1 MSKNMDVSKRK
12 QSIIAG
18 GLISSAGIFF
28 AKFIGLFYAV
38 PYNSMLGTADN
49 LAYYGVAFNIY
60 SYLLNICTAG
70 FPFAIA
76 TLIAKYSTRGD
87 YQTSLLIK
95 KLSASLMTLSL
106 IHI

>member
-1 MSKNMDVSKRK
+1 
-12 QSIIAG
+12 
-18 GLISSAGIFF
+18 
-28 AKFIGLFYAV
+28 
-38 PYNSMLGTADN
+38 MLGTADN

-95 KLSASLMTLSL
+95 KLSASLMTCFGFGMMIIVILFSSPLALSFRMKEKAL
-106 IHI
+106 KQCRWC

>member
-95 KLSASLMTLSL
+95 SSLL
-106 IHI
+106 H

>member
-38 PYNSMLGTADN
+38 PYNSML
-49 LAYYGVAFNIY
+49 
-60 SYLLNICTAG
+60 
-70 FPFAIA
+70 
-76 TLIAKYSTRGD
+76 
-87 YQTSLLIK
+87 
-95 KLSASLMTLSL
+95 
-106 IHI
+106 